1 MLITTMT
8 TPAGGAG
15 GIIIG
20 FAPRT
25 KRRGT
30 IAYLALLI
38 AALVIV
44 AVGTSIWLM
53 TDNNA
58 GTNSLATDEKAMT
71 RTPRLP

>member
-1 MLITTMT
+1 MAFID
-8 TPAGGAG
+8 
-15 GIIIG
+15 
-20 FAPRT
+20 RT
-25 KRRGT
+25 RRGT
-30 IAYLALLI
+30 VAYLAVLI

-44 AVGTSIWLM
+44 AVGTAIWLM

>member
-1 MLITTMT
+1 MAFIDSS
-8 TPAGGAG
+8 
-15 GIIIG
+15 
-20 FAPRT
+20 
-25 KRRGT
+25 RRGT
-30 IAYLALLI
+30 IAYLAVLI
-38 AALVIV
+38 AALIIV